1 MILGR
6 KPLMADSN
14 GWVIIGCAVGCALL
28 AGLGTYGLEKSIS
41 KHNAGPIVSVAE
53 RSVPDQAAPTQIS
66 SNLAPSRQ
74 IAIPKSS
81 DGHFWLDATINQKAV
96 KFLVDT
102 GASAVAL
109 TLADAQRLGFDVNAI
124 EYDRRVITAAGEI
137 KAASITLPYV
147 EIGTTRIHNVEAL
160 IIREG
165 LDNSLLG
172 MSYLG
177 RLTKLEATR
186 TSLVLHP

>member
-1 MILGR
+1 
-6 KPLMADSN
+6 MAESN
-14 GWVIIGCAVGCALL
+14 GLVIIGCAVGCALL
-28 AGLGTYGLEKSIS
+28 AGLATYGLEKSLN
-41 KHNAGPIVSVAE
+41 KDAATPIVPVAE
-53 RSVPDQAAPTQIS
+53 RTVSEANDS
-66 SNLAPSRQ
+66 SRSSSPPVNSRQ
-74 IAIPKSS
+74 IAIPKSR
-81 DGHFWLDATINQKAV
+81 DGHFWLDASINQKAV

-109 TLADAQRLGFDVNAI
+109 TLADAQRLGFDVNGLD
-124 EYDRRVITAAGEI
+124 YNRRVITAAGEI
-137 KAASITLPYV
+137 KAASVTLAYV
-147 EIGTTRIHNVEAL
+147 EIGGSRINNVEAL

>member
-1 MILGR
+1 MTS
-6 KPLMADSN
+6 P
-14 GWVIIGCAVGCALL
+14 
-28 AGLGTYGLEKSIS
+28 
-41 KHNAGPIVSVAE
+41 VSG
-53 RSVPDQAAPTQIS
+53 
-66 SNLAPSRQ
+66 RQ
-74 IAIPKSS
+74 IAIPKSR
-81 DGHFWLDATINQKAV
+81 DGHFWLDASINQKAV

-109 TLADAQRLGFDVNAI
+109 TFADAQRLGFDVNGLD
-124 EYDRRVITAAGEI
+124 YNRRVITAAGEI
-137 KAASITLPYV
+137 KAASVTLAYV
-147 EIGTTRIHNVEAL
+147 EIGGSRINNVEAL

-186 TSLVLHP
+186 TSLILHP